1 MSDSGQEE
9 TKSRRRHKD
18 DHDSPAKEVRSR
30 RKSYSD
36 DSEDPQTRR
45 RDRSPVRTS
54 NRYQDEDDDF
64 DKDHTRRDRRDQ
76 RDGYQKRRYAADD
89 SKRERNY
96 RPRSGSQDR
105 SRHHPRSRSPPTK
118 RRRHSN
124 NTSRSPPPPKAIEPR
139 SRAPLPSQA
148 ASFRGGDNIIPTT
161 DSAPAEKQKPNYAP
175 TGLLAKEANTISG
188 TTTVLKYHE
197 PPEARKP
204 PPSQSWRLYVFSG
217 KELLDT
223 IHLHTR
229 SAWLL
234 GRDESVVDYLLEDG
248 RGVSKQ
254 HAVVQFRY
262 ISTMDEFG
270 VKSGRVRPYLID
282 LESQGGTRL
291 NGEKVR
297 ESRYVELVDGD
308 VVAFGEGGREFVVM
322 LPEAEKSEKV
332 EKA

>member
-18 DHDSPAKEVRSR
+18 DYDSPAKEVRSR

-36 DSEDPQTRR
+36 DSEDPQPRR
-45 RDRSPVRTS
+45 RDRSPVRSS
-54 NRYQDEDDDF
+54 NRYRDEDDDV
-64 DKDHTRRDRRDQ
+64 DKDRTRKDRRDQ

-89 SKRERNY
+89 SRRERDY

-118 RRRHSN
+118 RRRHSPTN
-124 NTSRSPPPPKAIEPR
+124 PRSPPPEAIEPR

-204 PPSQSWRLYVFSG
+204 PASQSWRLYVFAG
-217 KELLDT
+217 KKLLDT
-223 IHLHTR
+223 LHLHTR

-234 GRDESVVDYLLEDG
+234 GRDESVVDYVLEDG

-270 VKSGRVRPYLID
+270 AKSGRVRPYLID

-291 NGEKVR
+291 NGER
-297 ESRYVELVDGD
+297 IGGSRFVELVDGD

-322 LPEAEKSEKV
+322 LPKDEKK